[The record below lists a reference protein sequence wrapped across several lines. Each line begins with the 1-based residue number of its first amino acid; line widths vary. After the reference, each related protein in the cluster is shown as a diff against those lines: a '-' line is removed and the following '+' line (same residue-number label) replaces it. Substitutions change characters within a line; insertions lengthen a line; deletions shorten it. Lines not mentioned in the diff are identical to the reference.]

1 MRLSADDQAERS
13 SASLGAVGQRF
24 CKKLVRSPRASNG
37 NRGGE
42 FQPPVAMVKT
52 KALKHR
58 LIQFNGPR
66 YISYLLFD
74 VDRPAAALA
83 WQDANLPCPT
93 LIVENPRN
101 TFAHYAYE
109 LATPVRLDNERAASL
124 EQHARRAVIPLGG
137 PSALSAT
144 RSPGNEDG
152 RSERRRKARPAKFR
166 CR

>member
-66 YISYLLFD
+66 YISYFVFD
-74 VDRPAAALA
+74 VDRQAAALA
-83 WQDANLPCPT
+83 WQART
-93 LIVENPRN
+93 SRPRLSLLR
-101 TFAHYAYE
+101 T
-109 LATPVRLDNERAASL
+109 LATPSPITLTNS
-124 EQHARRAVIPLGG
+124 RR
-137 PSALSAT
+137 PSGS
-144 RSPGNEDG
+144 
-152 RSERRRKARPAKFR
+152 
-166 CR
+166 